1 MATKTEPRGSA
12 GDQQGEQPKVQH
24 VAVVIGTEEDD
35 VRVFG
40 SMPDARRAVRQ
51 WLRPSKAVEEA
62 VYYTTTGLL
71 IEYWSD
77 GDEEEYVIYE
87 LPIDKPLPERR
98 KKRKPKERLSDTHGE

>member
-1 MATKTEPRGSA
+1 MMTTKSEPSASA
-12 GDQQGEQPKVQH
+12 GDQPKAQH
-24 VAVVIGTEEDD
+24 VAVVIGTEEHD

-51 WLRPSKAVEEA
+51 WLRPSKAVEDA
-62 VYYTTTGLL
+62 SYYTTTGLL

-77 GDEEEYVIYE
+77 GDEEEYRIYE

-98 KKRKPKERLSDTHGE
+98 KKRKPKERLSNTHGETET

>member
-1 MATKTEPRGSA
+1 MMATNTEPSGSA
-12 GDQQGEQPKVQH
+12 GDQPKAQH
-24 VAVVIGTEEDD
+24 VAVVIGTEEHD

-62 VYYTTTGLL
+62 SYSTTTGLL

-77 GDEEEYVIYE
+77 GDEEEYRIYE

-98 KKRKPKERLSDTHGE
+98 KKRKAQKKVTRDYGETS